1 MIAIVLI
8 CAMTLAPSD
17 CTEKTAL
24 LMLRGGEANT
34 PFACLMEGVA
44 TLARSAL
51 KPADGE
57 YPRFECRRKDS

>member
-1 MIAIVLI
+1 MFAIVLI
-8 CAMTLAPSD
+8 CAMSVVPSD

-24 LMLRGGEANT
+24 LMLRGGDANT
-34 PFACLMEGVA
+34 PFACMSEGVA

-51 KPADGE
+51 KPAEGE